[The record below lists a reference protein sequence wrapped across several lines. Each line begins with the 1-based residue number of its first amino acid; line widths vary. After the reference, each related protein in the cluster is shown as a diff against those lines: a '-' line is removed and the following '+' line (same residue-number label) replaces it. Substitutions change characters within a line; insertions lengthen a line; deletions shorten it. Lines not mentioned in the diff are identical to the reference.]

1 MVLLPQLKYFTKM
14 FSRKTLRQWDCKRQS
29 FHRSHPSPSPIEN
42 LIEIWP
48 INLTDFKLMLC
59 RIIKTQNPFKHLGW
73 SFLRKEWTALAVNYF
88 HKKLHPR
95 YLTGYLT
102 DIWMHIWN
110 PILHLAYLFIINLDK
125 FHVADYRWIPSNF
138 LKIIISALKGVI
150 IEAVIQRC
158 SVKKVFLENSQN
170 SQENTCGRVSFLIK
184 FSSEFYEISKNNF
197 FTEHLRTTAS
207 KIRNGSLGNLIEIGF
222 TQKFLKWN

>member
-1 MVLLPQLKYFTKM
+1 M
-14 FSRKTLRQWDCKRQS
+14 
-29 FHRSHPSPSPIEN
+29 
-42 LIEIWP
+42 
-48 INLTDFKLMLC
+48 
-59 RIIKTQNPFKHLGW
+59 
-73 SFLRKEWTALAVNYF
+73 
-88 HKKLHPR
+88 
-95 YLTGYLT
+95 
-102 DIWMHIWN
+102 
-110 PILHLAYLFIINLDK
+110 
-125 FHVADYRWIPSNF
+125 
-138 LKIIISALKGVI
+138 KIVISALKGVI

-222 TQKFLKWN
+222 TQKVLK